1 MLRQI
6 ALQDSVVYGPVQ
18 SRRLGSS
25 LGINPLPVS
34 YKLCSSNCVYC
45 QYGWTLPA
53 RPPARLDA
61 FGAGGGGRGAGGPT
75 RPTQAITRAPELLAV
90 IDAAFQ
96 KHAEQG
102 TPVDCI
108 TLAGNGEPTL
118 HPDLEEL
125 IVGLKR
131 LRDRY
136 FPSAKVGIL
145 SDATQLHRPDVARA
159 LQRLDVRYMKV
170 DAGDEAT
177 WRAINLPLGDADWTR
192 MIEGLKRLPD
202 IILQS
207 MFIQGSCDN
216 THEDHLDRW
225 IALAGELRPLSV
237 QVYTVDRAP
246 ADSGVVKV
254 PRERLEAIASR
265 LTAQTGIPAEVY
277 E

>member
-1 MLRQI
+1 MNSPMLRQI
-6 ALQDSVVYGPVQ
+6 SLQDSVVYGPVQ

-45 QYGWTLPA
+45 QYGWTVPTHPA
-53 RPPARLDA
+53 E
-61 FGAGGGGRGAGGPT
+61 
-75 RPTQAITRAPELLAV
+75 AIKRAPELLTL
-90 IDAAFQ
+90 IEEAFQ
-96 KHAEQG
+96 EHVARG
-102 TPVDCI
+102 TQVDCI

-125 IVGLKR
+125 IVGITR

-136 FPSAKVGIL
+136 FTSAKVGIL
-145 SDATQLHRPDVARA
+145 SDATQLHRPEVARA

-192 MIEGLKRLPD
+192 MIEGLKRLPG

-216 THEDHLDRW
+216 THDDHIDRW

-254 PRERLEAIASR
+254 PRELLDAFASR
-265 LTAQTGIPAEVY
+265 LTARTVIKSDVY

>member
-6 ALQDSVVYGPVQ
+6 SLQDSVVYGPVQ

-53 RPPARLDA
+53 RPE
-61 FGAGGGGRGAGGPT
+61 GRGAGGPT
-75 RPTQAITRAPELLAV
+75 HPPETVKRAEELLAL
-90 IDAAFQ
+90 IDAAFRE
-96 KHAEQG
+96 HAGRG
-102 TPVDCI
+102 TAVDCI

-118 HPDLEEL
+118 HPDLEAL
-125 IVGLKR
+125 IAGIKQ
-131 LRDRY
+131 LRDRD

-145 SDATQLHRPDVARA
+145 SDATQLHRPAVARA
-159 LQRLDVRYMKV
+159 LRQLDVRYMKF

-207 MFIQGSCDN
+207 MFIQGSYDN
-216 THEDHLDRW
+216 TQEDHIDRW

-254 PRERLEAIASR
+254 PRGRLDDIASR
-265 LTAQTGIPAEVY
+265 LTARTGIPADVY

>member
-1 MLRQI
+1 M
-6 ALQDSVVYGPVQ
+6 
-18 SRRLGSS
+18 
-25 LGINPLPVS
+25 
-34 YKLCSSNCVYC
+34 
-45 QYGWTLPA
+45 
-53 RPPARLDA
+53 
-61 FGAGGGGRGAGGPT
+61 
-75 RPTQAITRAPELLAV
+75 
-90 IDAAFQ
+90 
-96 KHAEQG
+96 
-102 TPVDCI
+102 DCI

-125 IVGLKR
+125 IVGIKH
-131 LRDRY
+131 LRGQY

-145 SDATQLHRPDVARA
+145 SDATQLHRSEVARA
-159 LQRLDVRYMKV
+159 LRLLDVRYMKV
-170 DAGDEAT
+170 DAGDEAM

-192 MIEGLKRLPD
+192 MIQGLKRLPG

-216 THEDHLDRW
+216 TREDHLDRW

-265 LTAQTGIPAEVY
+265 LTAQTGIPADVY
-277 E
+277 D